1 MKAEELLKNI
11 SNLLKKHE
19 DFFNNNPEL
28 FYAVEGRLLKALDDE
43 DEQDSDYDWTGGS
56 YKGEGDEE
64 DEDGNGYGDDLFDR
78 VPSEYDDD
86 EERNPDEED
95 GDYSYDE
102 EDGDDEASK
111 WLREHGAEESDD
123 ESEPKQFGEFE
134 DEPVTHA
141 DEDEAVK
148 PQKPAEEK
156 QKRSSSR
163 YVDWKPRADYE
174 PKHSEAIKKYTE
186 MGYSPREAERF
197 ANAHRAP
204 TDFYSALKHSTNP
217 SEPSPKMLELMRG
230 KAGDWLKNAE
240 RKHMEMA
247 DASLN
252 PIKHASGKAIAAHD
266 AAHKDFNSA
275 YNNFLNSDEVKDL
288 KGRDRHQAI
297 QSWKKKWNE
306 ENPEYT
312 QAAVSAAGSG
322 KALSEALSAR
332 EKRRDEGMKSILE
345 SGKTF
350 GSASTAPDSEEF
362 ENDFGHPSHMD
373 DQVAAQSIGGEKNE
387 GGGYSTNIKK
397 DPSAIF
403 AENKKD
409 YIEGVLDDLSNS
421 KTGRANSPLSAFR
434 QRNPDYVQNIKNK
447 LNPEQKQRMDA
458 IDSFKN
464 KKS

>member
-11 SNLLKKHE
+11 SGLLKKHE

-43 DEQDSDYDWTGGS
+43 DEEDSDYDWANIG
-56 YKGEGDEE
+56 KDEQQDE
-64 DEDGNGYGDDLFDR
+64 DEDGSGYGDDLFDR
-78 VPSEYDDD
+78 VPSEYDDE
-86 EERNPDEED
+86 EERDTDGED
-95 GDYSYDE
+95 DGEYGYDD

-111 WLREHGAEESDD
+111 WLREHGGESEDD
-123 ESEPKQFGEFE
+123 TEPKQFSDFE
-134 DEPVTHA
+134 EESGPHA

-148 PQKPAEEK
+148 PAKQPEEK
-156 QKRSSSR
+156 QKRSSR
-163 YVDWKPRADYE
+163 YVDWKPRDNYE
-174 PKHSEAIKKYTE
+174 PKHADAIKKY
-186 MGYSPREAERF
+186 MDQGYSHREAERF
-197 ANAHRAP
+197 ANAHKAP
-204 TDFYSALKHSTNP
+204 TDFYSALRHSVNP

-230 KAGDWLKNAE
+230 KAGEWLKNAE
-240 RKHMEMA
+240 RKHMETA

-266 AAHKDFNSA
+266 AAHKDFNAA
-275 YNNFLNSDEVKDL
+275 YNSFLGSDEVKNL

-297 QSWKKKWNE
+297 QNWKKKWNE

-322 KALSEALSAR
+322 KALSEALEAR
-332 EKRRDEGMKSILE
+332 KERREEGMKNILDA
-345 SGKTF
+345 GKTF
-350 GSASTAPDSEEF
+350 GAASTAPDSDEHES
-362 ENDFGHPSHMD
+362 DFGHPAHMD

-403 AENKKD
+403 AEK
-409 YIEGVLDDLSNS
+409 
-421 KTGRANSPLSAFR
+421 
-434 QRNPDYVQNIKNK
+434 
-447 LNPEQKQRMDA
+447 NPEYVKHLQGRIAQKLSPEQSKRMSA

-464 KKS
+464 KGNK